1 MVSWCSNFIILWL
14 LWEFKVVVGLLVIII
29 LGFLDRVW
37 VIVIFCFWLLDKF
50 CGCSWV
56 WGVKFICFKSIW
68 VLCFVVL
75 FLIFFIFRVI
85 FIFFVVV
92 NVGNKL
98 NFWKIKL
105 MFWSLNLVNWC
116 LDILVIF
123 CFKRYILLDV
133 GVNNFVKIDSK
144 VVLLELDG
152 FINNC
157 ILFFC
162 IVKLI
167 FLSIW

>member
-1 MVSWCSNFIILWL
+1 MVSWCSNLIILWL

-29 LGFLDRVW
+29 LGFLDKVW
-37 VIVIFCFWLLDKF
+37 AIVIFCFCLFDKF
-50 CGCSWV
+50 CGCSFV
-56 WGVKFICFKSIW
+56 WGVNFICFKSIW

-75 FLIFFIFRVI
+75 FLMFFIFKVI

-98 NFWKIKL
+98 NFWKIKF

-144 VVLLELDG
+144 VVLLDLDG
-152 FINNC
+152 FIKSW

-162 IVKLI
+162 IVMLM
-167 FLSIW
+167 FFSIW